1 MTARVLV
8 VDDILANVKLLEA
21 RLQAEYFEV
30 LTANSGQQALDVLAR
45 ERVDVIL
52 LDVMM
57 PGMDGFETCRH
68 IKSNHATHHIPV
80 VMVTALDQPSDKV
93 LGLESGADDFLTK
106 PVDDIALVTRVKN
119 LARLKMLNDE
129 MIMRASTG
137 KQMGI
142 PDDGS
147 FARALSARSGRVLLV
162 DDHPRSAARL
172 LEVLSKGNDAF
183 AERDAHTALLKLAE
197 SNFDLLVVSLS
208 LQGSDGLRLCSQVR
222 SLERTRHLPVIILV
236 EPGDEARLLRGLD
249 MGINDYL
256 MRPIDRHELLA
267 RVRTQIKRKRHS
279 DFLRHRLAE
288 SVELSITDAL
298 TGLHNRRYMEG
309 HLRTLVSEAIRT
321 SGKLSMLVA
330 DIDHFKNVNDTY
342 GHDVGDAV
350 LKEFAVRLKRNTR
363 GVDLACRL
371 GGEEFVII
379 MPDTDVARAYQVGER
394 LRACV
399 AADNFPISEDQSV
412 RVTASVGIG
421 TLERPDDT
429 PETIF
434 KRADNALYTA
444 KRRGRNRVVADAALP
459 AAISAV
465 AAPQCARKVT
475 RPFRAFD

>member
-1 MTARVLV
+1 MTARVLI

-21 RLQAEYFEV
+21 RLQAEYFDV
-30 LTANSGQQALDVLAR
+30 LTANNGQQALDVLAR
-45 ERVDVIL
+45 ESVDVVL

-57 PGMDGFETCRH
+57 PGMDGFETCRR
-68 IKSNHATHHIPV
+68 IKGSHDTHHIPV
-80 VMVTALDQPSDKV
+80 VMVTALDQPADKV

-137 KQMGI
+137 KEMGI

-147 FARALSARSGRVLLV
+147 LARALSARSGRVLLV

-172 LEVLSKGNDAF
+172 LEVLSRANDAQL
-183 AERDAHTALLKLAE
+183 EPDCQTALVRIAE
-197 SNFDLLVVSLS
+197 NNFDLLIVSLS
-208 LQGSDGLRLCSQVR
+208 MQGADGLRLCSQVR
-222 SLERTRHLPVIILV
+222 SLERTRHLPVIMLV

-249 MGINDYL
+249 MGVNDYL
-256 MRPIDRHELLA
+256 MRPIDQHELLA
-267 RVRTQIKRKRHS
+267 RVKTQIRRKRHS

-288 SVELSITDAL
+288 TVELSITDSL

-321 SGKLSMLVA
+321 GRSLSMLVA

-350 LKEFAVRLKRNTR
+350 LKEFSVRLKRNTR

-379 MPDTDVARAYQVGER
+379 MPDTDLAHAYQVGER

-399 AADNFPISEDQSV
+399 ASDEFMIGDGRNI
-412 RVTASVGIG
+412 RMTASVGIG
-421 TLERPDDT
+421 TLETPDDT
-429 PETIF
+429 PAIMF

-444 KRRGRNRVVADAALP
+444 KRRGRNRVVSDAA
-459 AAISAV
+459 
-465 AAPQCARKVT
+465 
-475 RPFRAFD
+475 

>member
-147 FARALSARSGRVLLV
+147 FALALSARSGRVLLV

-321 SGKLSMLVA
+321 SGKLSLLVA

-444 KRRGRNRVVADAALP
+444 KRRGRNRVVADAA
-459 AAISAV
+459 
-465 AAPQCARKVT
+465 
-475 RPFRAFD
+475 